1 MAHDHVIRLRLINGP
16 RDYVAYLKGW
26 DNAGT
31 DNSPRWVAVTTSKLD
46 NAMVMADPLDDFTA
60 LKATIGPSAMAF
72 LSTLDVEQFVD
83 NTTRKPKRLRSLD
96 PLDKEPADYE
106 TMACSECPDRDDCME
121 APE

>member
-31 DNSPRWVAVTTSKLD
+31 DNSPRWVAVTTSKLH

-72 LSTLDVEQFVD
+72 LSTLDVEQLF
-83 NTTRKPKRLRSLD
+83 NTSIESPQDCGT
-96 PLDKEPADYE
+96 
-106 TMACSECPDRDDCME
+106 CPDRDDCME